1 MIRVALFPGTF
12 DPFTRG
18 HADIVSRG
26 LVLFDK
32 VIIGVGVNTNK
43 CATSLEFRCEYI
55 QGLYKN
61 DDRVEVQSYDG
72 LTVDFAKRC
81 GVCAILRGI
90 RDVKDY
96 EYERAIDAINKDL
109 NGDIE
114 TVFLFASPQLA
125 HISSSMV
132 RELQHYNKDIDRYL
146 VEK

>member
-1 MIRVALFPGTF
+1 MIRVTLFPGTF

-18 HADIVSRG
+18 HADIVTRG
-26 LVLFDK
+26 LALFDK

-43 CATSLEFRCEYI
+43 CTTPLETRCEYI

-61 DDRVEVQSYDG
+61 EDRVEVQSYDG

-81 GVCAILRGI
+81 GACAILRGI

-96 EYERAIDAINKDL
+96 EYERAIDAINKDIDS
-109 NGDIE
+109 GIE

-132 RELQHYNKDIDRYL
+132 RELQHYNKNIDRYL
-146 VEK
+146 LD